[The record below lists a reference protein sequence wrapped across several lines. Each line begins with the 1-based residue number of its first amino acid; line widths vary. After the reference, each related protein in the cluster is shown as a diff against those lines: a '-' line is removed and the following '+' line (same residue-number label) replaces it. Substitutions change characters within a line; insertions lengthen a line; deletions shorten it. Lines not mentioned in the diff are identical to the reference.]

1 MHRHLIPFALLLA
14 ACGSAPKDSRTARDN
29 ERYAE
34 AVKKNL
40 ILIGMKESEVRA
52 SWGKPSKK
60 DRVRRGRY
68 TRDRWLYPSSAIY
81 FDDDGYVVD
90 MEGPT
95 IG

>member
-1 MHRHLIPFALLLA
+1 MRYVFAVVLCAA
-14 ACGSAPKDSRTARDN
+14 ACGSSTPKDSRTARDE

-40 ILIGMKESEVRA
+40 ILIGMKQSEVEA
-52 SWGKPSKK
+52 SWGKPRKK
-60 DRVRRGRY
+60 DRVRRDRY
-68 TRDRWLYPSSAIY
+68 TRERWLYPSSAIY